1 MLNVCVELVNHVQDQ
16 SFGGFGYAKYGE
28 PGNFGTGYWGRKSL
42 EGKDPDGLS
51 SWMALWVR
59 IKFFHDGQKDA
70 KGLKIGKLQNPPNFP
85 WFRKFKRWVFST
97 TATRDPPKKM
107 NEAAVRIPSGS
118 F

>member
-1 MLNVCVELVNHVQDQ
+1 MCLCVELVNHVQDQ

-59 IKFFHDGQKDA
+59 IKIFMMGKRMQK
-70 KGLKIGKLQNPPNFP
+70 
-85 WFRKFKRWVFST
+85 V
-97 TATRDPPKKM
+97 
-107 NEAAVRIPSGS
+107 
-118 F
+118 